1 MPAEKRTE
9 KTHFAAASAQLV
21 YCSIFTSACQLVFAP
36 QTLFFATFFAI
47 LSFIFMNTFSG
58 GDKRTASADFSFL
71 GSPRKRF
78 PAHSPN
84 SAAHVDFLP
93 QNTLPKRKKAACAAF
108 WESRFSANSAD
119 SVKKCR
125 LSR

>member
-1 MPAEKRTE
+1 MSRATYTRWAEPAFSARMTALVPTAFETEFFRSSTLKSLLLLFLADRSMPAEKRTE

-47 LSFIFMNTFSG
+47 SDSIFMNTFSG

-71 GSPRKRF
+71 GSP
-78 PAHSPN
+78 
-84 SAAHVDFLP
+84 
-93 QNTLPKRKKAACAAF
+93 
-108 WESRFSANSAD
+108 
-119 SVKKCR
+119 
-125 LSR
+125 